1 MIHKQNYVCIT
12 CGRGFTRKTSGKRHN
27 LNLHSGMSEIV
38 ESSLYYIGI
47 IQGKYPTPDPSTPFK
62 TIGYNHSDL
71 NHSSRL
77 NIGVKSTFHDF
88 FRDNAAHID
97 NVIEKYYH
105 KLKPF
110 LSQEEI
116 NNFVVDWIIC
126 PITSTFITNMDQ
138 FNKHI
143 KNVDNVVGYIG
154 IIRRLGNKSQLIIPK
169 MDFKEFKQ
177 NFGQC
182 HISS

>member
-12 CGRGFTRKTSGKRHN
+12 CGRGFTRRTSGKRHN

-62 TIGYNHSDL
+62 TIVCYNSDL
-71 NHSSRL
+71 NHSSHL
-77 NIGVKSTFHDF
+77 NIGGKSTFHDF
-88 FRDNAAHID
+88 FRDNTAHID
-97 NVIEKYYH
+97 KVIENYYD

-110 LSQEEI
+110 LGQEEI
-116 NNFVVDWIIC
+116 NKFVQEWIIC
-126 PITSTFITNMDQ
+126 PITSTFITNIDQ
-138 FNKHI
+138 FNKHTKI
-143 KNVDNVVGYIG
+143 VDNVVGYI
-154 IIRRLGNKSQLIIPK
+154 RMSKRLGDKTELIIPK
-169 MDFKEFKQ
+169 IDFKEFKQ
-177 NFGQC
+177 NSRQC

>member
-12 CGRGFTRKTSGKRHN
+12 CGRGFTRRTSGKRHN

-62 TIGYNHSDL
+62 TIVCYNSDL
-71 NHSSRL
+71 NHSSHL
-77 NIGVKSTFHDF
+77 NIGGKSTFHDF
-88 FRDNAAHID
+88 FRDNTAHID
-97 NVIEKYYH
+97 KVIEKYYD

-110 LSQEEI
+110 LGREEI
-116 NNFVVDWIIC
+116 NKFVQEWIIC
-126 PITSTFITNMDQ
+126 PITSTFITNIDQ
-138 FNKHI
+138 FNKHTKI
-143 KNVDNVVGYIG
+143 VDNVVGYI
-154 IIRRLGNKSQLIIPK
+154 RMSKRLGDKIELIIPK
-169 MDFKEFKQ
+169 IDFKEFKQ
-177 NFGQC
+177 NSRQC

>member
-12 CGRGFTRKTSGKRHN
+12 CGRGFTRRTSGKRHN

-62 TIGYNHSDL
+62 KIVCYNSDL
-71 NHSSRL
+71 NHSSHL
-77 NIGVKSTFHDF
+77 NIGGKSTFHDF
-88 FRDNAAHID
+88 FRDNTAHID
-97 NVIEKYYH
+97 KVIENYYD

-110 LSQEEI
+110 LGQEEI
-116 NNFVVDWIIC
+116 NKFVLEWIIC
-126 PITSTFITNMDQ
+126 PITSTFITNIDQ
-138 FNKHI
+138 FNKHTKI
-143 KNVDNVVGYIG
+143 VDNVVGYI
-154 IIRRLGNKSQLIIPK
+154 RMSKRLGDKTELIIPK
-169 MDFKEFKQ
+169 IDFKEFKQ
-177 NFGQC
+177 NSRQC

>member
-12 CGRGFTRKTSGKRHN
+12 CGRGFTRRTSGKRHN

-62 TIGYNHSDL
+62 TIVCYNSDL
-71 NHSSRL
+71 NHSSHL
-77 NIGVKSTFHDF
+77 NIGGKSTFHDF
-88 FRDNAAHID
+88 FRDNTAHID
-97 NVIEKYYH
+97 KVIENYYD

-110 LSQEEI
+110 LGQEEI
-116 NNFVVDWIIC
+116 NKFVLEWIIC
-126 PITSTFITNMDQ
+126 PITSTFITNIDQ
-138 FNKHI
+138 FNKHTKI
-143 KNVDNVVGYIG
+143 VDNVVGYI
-154 IIRRLGNKSQLIIPK
+154 RMSKRLGDKTELIIPK
-169 MDFKEFKQ
+169 IDFKEFKQ
-177 NFGQC
+177 NSHQC

>member
-47 IQGKYPTPDPSTPFK
+47 IQGKYPTPDPSTPCK

-88 FRDNAAHID
+88 FRDNTAYID
-97 NVIEKYYH
+97 KVIEKYYD
-105 KLKPF
+105 KLNQF

-116 NNFVVDWIIC
+116 NKFIQDWIIC
-126 PITSTFITNMDQ
+126 PITSTFITNIDQ
-138 FNKHI
+138 FNKYI
-143 KNVDNVVGYIG
+143 KKVDNAVGYIR
-154 IIRRLGNKSQLIIPK
+154 IYRRLGDKTELIIPK
-169 MDFKEFKQ
+169 IDFKEFKQ
-177 NFGQC
+177 NSRQC
-182 HISS
+182 HITS